1 MWARIQDP
9 QRFPTLR
16 WHSGGPRSRP
26 RRAIPPMAQPAKLI
40 LVDAHSLIFQVFHAL
55 RMPMSTPD
63 GRPSNAV
70 YGFTRDIF
78 TLRDELAPDYLIFA
92 FDLAGPTFRS
102 TIEPE
107 YKAHR
112 PPPPD
117 DLQIQFPMIQQV
129 VE

>member
-1 MWARIQDP
+1 
-9 QRFPTLR
+9 
-16 WHSGGPRSRP
+16 
-26 RRAIPPMAQPAKLI
+26 MAQPAHLI

-55 RMPMSTPD
+55 RQPMSSPD
-63 GRPSNAV
+63 GRPTNAV
-70 YGFTRDIF
+70 FGFTRDIF

-92 FDLAGPTFRS
+92 FDLAGPVFRN

-112 PPPPD
+112 APPPD

-129 VE
+129 VEAFNLPVITAEGYEADDVIATLSVAARDL